1 MTTHYSC
8 AQTTG
13 ILIDW
18 SEKSAFRLIEAL
30 ETFGENAVPVFCYAG
45 MSGSA
50 LATALSMAYWK
61 RSKDFGMVY
70 VRKEGE
76 KSHGSEVEHDLK
88 ALRRGSDTAPIVLVF
103 VDDLVECGATRRRVT
118 EKTRLTLKRHNLVP
132 CDKFIQCLRYDVTI
146 RLGNGDRISDLTG
159 TYFPLD
165 N

>member
-18 SEKSAFRLIEAL
+18 SEKSAFKLIEAL
-30 ETFGENAVPVFCYAG
+30 ETFGDQAVPVFCYAG

-61 RSKDFGMVY
+61 RSKTFGMVY
-70 VRKEGE
+70 VRKVGE
-76 KSHGSEVEHDLK
+76 KSHGQEVEYDLK
-88 ALRRGSDTAPIVLVF
+88 ALRKGSDTAPIVLVF
-103 VDDLVECGATRRRVT
+103 VDDLVEYGGTRRRVT
-118 EKTRLTLKRHNLVP
+118 EKTRLTLSGHNLVP
-132 CDKFIQCLRYDVTI
+132 TDNMIQCLRHDVSV
-146 RLGNGDRISDLTG
+146 RLGNGDRLPDLKD

-165 N
+165 